1 MPLMR
6 IAATYALNGL
16 MDRDTAWVT
25 PMTSEEMTNLVPVSS
40 ALPSGT
46 GWAYWDEA
54 EAHVVY
60 GMKRKLFPDEAT
72 EVSKASDLKRLGVS
86 KLRVILH
93 DESGNTNSF
102 SLI

>member
-1 MPLMR
+1 MPIMR

-16 MDRDTAWVT
+16 MDRDTAWET
-25 PMTSEEMTNLVPVSS
+25 PMTGEEMNNLVPASS
-40 ALPSGT
+40 TSPSGN
-46 GWAYWDEA
+46 GWAYWDQA
-54 EAHVVY
+54 EAYVVS
-60 GMKRKLFPDEAT
+60 GMKSRLFPDETT

>member
-6 IAATYALNGL
+6 ISATYALNGS
-16 MDRDTAWVT
+16 MDLAAEWTT
-25 PMTSEEMTNLVPVSS
+25 PVTSEEMTNFVPASS
-40 ALPSGT
+40 ASPSGT

-72 EVSKASDLKRLGVS
+72 DVSKASDLKRLGVS
-86 KLRVILH
+86 KLRAILH
-93 DESGNTNSF
+93 DEHGNTNSF